1 MRRTWMDVTRNGL
14 WTGLAAGIALAVAA
28 CGKDPAPAPSGGA
41 GAGGGAAPASS
52 EPIRIGVGGPI
63 TGPQAKNGSDLV
75 DGTTMAVEEWNAKG
89 GIRGRKIEF
98 VARDDEA
105 DPKKAPTAAAQLID
119 QGVVGVIGHFN
130 SGSTIPASKAY
141 ADKGIVC
148 ITPASTNEFVTDRG
162 LPTVFRV
169 CGRDDQQA
177 ARAAKF
183 VAEEF
188 KAKKVAIFDNRTA
201 YGKGLADNF
210 ANALKGRV
218 EITVREGFDE
228 KERNFKPYLNMIKE
242 KGADIWYFGGIF
254 EQAAPLLI
262 QARGVGITAPMMS
275 GDGVHGYVDD
285 FLKKVGEGA
294 NGTFTTFPPTDPAF
308 IQRYKARFAGKEP
321 GPYAIFSYVAA
332 NVLLHAIHDSGSE
345 DGRKV
350 AEALHKGSWDSP
362 LGKIEFDAK
371 GDVKGPPEGTYVVW
385 VVKDGAH
392 VVHSSK

>member
-1 MRRTWMDVTRNGL
+1 MRWTLANSCAAAAASLGL
-14 WTGLAAGIALAVAA
+14 VLAVASA
-28 CGKDPAPAPSGGA
+28 GCGKGGGDA
-41 GAGGGAAPASS
+41 GAK
-52 EPIRIGVGGPI
+52 PIRIGVGGPI

-89 GIRGRKIEF
+89 GIRGRKVEI

-105 DPKKAPTAAAQLID
+105 DPKKAPTAAAQLVD
-119 QGVVGVIGHFN
+119 AGVVGVIGHFN

-141 ADKGIVC
+141 AQKGIVC
-148 ITPASTNEFVTDRG
+148 VTPASTNEEVTERG

-183 VAEEF
+183 VVEEL

-210 ANALKGRV
+210 EKAVKGKV
-218 EITVREGFDE
+218 EIAVREGFDE
-228 KERNFKPYLNMIKE
+228 KERNFRPYLNQLKD
-242 KGADIWYFGGIF
+242 KGVDMWYFGGIY

-262 QARGVGITAPMMS
+262 QAKGMGITAPMMS

-294 NGTFTTFPPTDPAF
+294 NGTFTTFPNTEAVPGYAPF
-308 IQRYKARFAGKEP
+308 VKRYRERFAGKEP

-332 NVLLHAIHDSGSE
+332 SIVLQATADCGSE
-345 DGRKV
+345 DGVKI
-350 AEALHKGSWDSP
+350 AEAMHKGSYETP
-362 LGKIEFDAK
+362 LGTIAFDAK
-371 GDVKGPPEGTYVVW
+371 GDVRGSAEGTYVVW
-385 VVKDGAH
+385 IVKDGAH
-392 VVHSSK
+392 AVHSAK